1 MDNLSTLLGG
11 RFSRVLSRV
20 KTEKALDVVLETSGV
35 ALGSDWRVAAQSAV
49 PVVLLDKLDLEFV
62 SPGPFEDVGQ
72 GMDLGTGEKVMPFR
86 TRGFRVPHRPVES
99 DAHQDEPHPQTAL
112 DQAGA
117 QDQEPGFL
125 SVGERAFDSPADG
138 MLPTPE
144 QERGESADPRRGGQG
159 MGHDAEGLDRA
170 QIPRRVS
177 F

>member
-20 KTEKALDVVLETSGV
+20 MTEKALDVVLETSGV

-86 TRGFRVPHRPVES
+86 TRGFRVPHRPAEPN
-99 DAHQDEPHPQTAL
+99 AHQDEPHPQTAL
-112 DQAGA
+112 DKSGPKNQK
-117 QDQEPGFL
+117 PGLL
-125 SVGERAFDSPADG
+125 SVGKGPFDSPADG
-138 MLPTPE
+138 VLPTPE
-144 QERGESADPRRGGQG
+144 QARGQSADPRRGGQG